1 MVSTGLMD
9 AVGGVVDGGP
19 CPARGAPS
27 RRPCTPPPSDLLRRG
42 GGARRRAVHAM
53 LRYVQKRERGTRVG
67 RVDFGL
73 LSAEEVRRMA
83 VPEVCDLNIYQRGMP
98 QVSGINDHRMGT
110 VDRRLMCGTCGHDV
124 RSCPG
129 HTGYIALPLPCY
141 HTGYLDQLLK
151 VLRSVCFFCSRLTL
165 ADDEGPPRGAADA
178 KAHFAAVYA
187 AARLKRRCAHCQG
200 PRPALSRTVTGLHVD
215 WSRVDAAD
223 WGSPEERAAVEA
235 APFTPASALSV
246 LTDVSD
252 ADAVRLGF
260 TPCAAHP
267 RDLVL
272 CSVLVPPPISRP
284 AIMASE
290 GSRSRGQD
298 DLTHRLQ
305 DINKRCIELRAWLAG
320 RVDPM
325 HAGGGWRDG
334 ALARRP
340 PPRFTSLDSLEAC
353 CQPVEVVVQ
362 VAVAGEGG
370 ATADR
375 SHLEPGPLVAAQHD
389 GALVAADDALE
400 RRVADH
406 APADDPCD
414 RVVGVCGG
422 RPPPPRRRRWR
433 RGGAPR
439 PPRRRGRRA
448 QGSRRS
454 RRPSV
459 HGCRASH
466 GGRRRSVR
474 ARRVNRGGRR
484 QAVGG
489 RRVKRVSRGV
499 ARGRSG
505 HAWHPGRLRGLG
517 SLGPLGG
524 RAAGRRRRR

>member
-1 MVSTGLMD
+1 
-9 AVGGVVDGGP
+9 
-19 CPARGAPS
+19 
-27 RRPCTPPPSDLLRRG
+27 
-42 GGARRRAVHAM
+42 M

-73 LSAEEVRRMA
+73 LNADEVRRMA
-83 VPEVCDLNIYQRGMP
+83 VAEVCDLNIYQRGMP
-98 QVSGINDHRMGT
+98 QVSGINNHRMGT

-187 AARLKRRCAHCQG
+187 AAWLKRRCAHCQA
-200 PRPALSRTVTGLHVD
+200 PRPALARTVTGLHVD
-215 WSRVDAAD
+215 WSRVDPAD
-223 WGSPEERAAVEA
+223 WASPEERAAVEA

-252 ADAVRLGF
+252 ADAARLGF

-325 HAGGGWRDG
+325 HGGGEWRDG
-334 ALARRP
+334 ARWHGGPAAQLASALQLAQAGGAPAADLLERWQRLQADVGALLSGSAARP
-340 PPRFTSLDSLEAC
+340 ARGGGGGMRSVALKSVADRLKGKDGRVRGNLMGKRVNFSARSVITPDPIMDVHEVGVPYGIATTLTVPERVTPANINDLHQRVLRGAGQLDGAECIITGDNGIIQLEAC
-353 CQPVEVVVQ
+353 
-362 VAVAGEGG
+362 
-370 ATADR
+370 R
-375 SHLEPGPLVAAQHD
+375 
-389 GALVAADDALE
+389 E
-400 RRVADH
+400 RD
-406 APADDPCD
+406 
-414 RVVGVCGG
+414 
-422 RPPPPRRRRWR
+422 
-433 RGGAPR
+433 
-439 PPRRRGRRA
+439 
-448 QGSRRS
+448 
-454 RRPSV
+454 
-459 HGCRASH
+459 
-466 GGRRRSVR
+466 
-474 ARRVNRGGRR
+474 
-484 QAVGG
+484 
-489 RRVKRVSRGV
+489 KI
-499 ARGRSG
+499 
-505 HAWHPGRLRGLG
+505 RL
-517 SLGPLGG
+517 
-524 RAAGRRRRR
+524 